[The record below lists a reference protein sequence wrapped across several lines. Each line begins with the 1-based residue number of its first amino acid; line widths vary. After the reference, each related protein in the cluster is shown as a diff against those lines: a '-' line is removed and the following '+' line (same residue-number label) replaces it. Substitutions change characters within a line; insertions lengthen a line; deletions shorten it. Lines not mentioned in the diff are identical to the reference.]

1 MFIDQAWYV
10 AAWGREVVDQPFAR
24 RLCDIPVVLY
34 RKAGGSIAALH
45 DQCPH
50 RFAPLHLGTVEG
62 DRIQCPYHGLVFSG
76 EGQCVHSPHGHAPK
90 AARVRSFPVIER
102 HSLIWL
108 WFGDPDQADVD
119 LIPDFSC
126 LVDDSLRTVGGV
138 FTVDAH
144 YELITDNLMDLS
156 HVAFLH
162 KNGIGSDAIATG
174 KHRVQQHGTTIFS
187 DRWCPDAPA
196 PPVWD
201 ALFGNYGKNV
211 DHWLDMRWDPPGNM
225 LLDVGVTPAGC
236 PRSDGI
242 STLGLDILTPETAT
256 RTHYFWAMTRDFG
269 QENPQLDDL
278 ITGATEQAFLH
289 EDLPMLEAVQTQM
302 GARTFDE
309 MKPLLLPFDEGAV
322 RARRVVAAVLQAKRA
337 IEKPL
342 TKREIS

>member
-1 MFIDQAWYV
+1 
-10 AAWGREVVDQPFAR
+10 
-24 RLCDIPVVLY
+24 
-34 RKAGGSIAALH
+34 
-45 DQCPH
+45 
-50 RFAPLHLGTVEG
+50 
-62 DRIQCPYHGLVFSG
+62 
-76 EGQCVHSPHGHAPK
+76 
-90 AARVRSFPVIER
+90 
-102 HSLIWL
+102 
-108 WFGDPDQADVD
+108 
-119 LIPDFSC
+119 
-126 LVDDSLRTVGGV
+126 
-138 FTVDAH
+138 
-144 YELITDNLMDLS
+144 MDLS

-174 KHRVQQHGTTIFS
+174 KHQVQQHGTTIFS

-201 ALFGNYGKNV
+201 ALFGDYGKNV

-225 LLDVGVTPAGC
+225 LLDVGVTPAGH
-236 PRSDGI
+236 PRSHGI

-269 QENPQLDDL
+269 QQDPQLDDL
-278 ITGATEQAFLH
+278 ITGATDQAFLH

-342 TKREIS
+342 TKEDIT